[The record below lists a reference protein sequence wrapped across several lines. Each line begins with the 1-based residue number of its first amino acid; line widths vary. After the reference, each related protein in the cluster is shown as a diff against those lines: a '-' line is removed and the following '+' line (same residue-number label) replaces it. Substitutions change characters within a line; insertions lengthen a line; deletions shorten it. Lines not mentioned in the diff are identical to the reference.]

1 MIRSKLKNVYNNNP
15 TLENWSLYKKQR
27 NYCVKLLRKE
37 KQIYYNNLDLKVFE
51 NNKLFWKRIK
61 PLFSDKQKGMKSGIV
76 LIDNNVVI
84 SDPNCVAEKLNNFF
98 IDAVDNLNIEHFLPK
113 NNEDTINKNTGNI
126 TGSYISHPSILKIKE
141 HINVKN
147 MFSFDNITALDI
159 QKAILELIPK
169 SSSKEDDIPV
179 NIILET
185 KELISEILAEIY
197 NDSKNCHDFP
207 KSLKLAEIL
216 PIFKKADRSLMNNY
230 RPISLLPV
238 VSKIFER
245 IMYTQILAYIEK
257 YLSPFLFGFRK
268 GHSSEQCLVV
278 MLESWKKALDKKNVQ
293 GPS

>member
-1 MIRSKLKNVYNNNP
+1 MKTYFKKKATTVINYRNYRKFENPSFRDVYNNNP

-37 KQIYYNNLDLKVFE
+37 KNIYYNNLDLKVFE

-98 IDAVDNLNIEHFLPK
+98 IDAVDNLDTEPFLPK
-113 NNEDTINKNTGNI
+113 NNEDTINKNSGNI

-185 KELISEILAEIY
+185 KELILENLAEIY
-197 NDSKNCHDFP
+197 KT
-207 KSLKLAEIL
+207 L
-216 PIFKKADRSLMNNY
+216 
-230 RPISLLPV
+230 
-238 VSKIFER
+238 
-245 IMYTQILAYIEK
+245 
-257 YLSPFLFGFRK
+257 
-268 GHSSEQCLVV
+268 
-278 MLESWKKALDKKNVQ
+278 
-293 GPS
+293 